1 MHLKQLFLLILCA
14 LPLAANSSETE
25 ALQQELAK
33 LEAELAPYQ
42 LPTEANP
49 TIPNISFQN
58 AQLSKLIELCESNGL
73 EVLVA
78 DTVKDVRINIQ
89 LRNLSLDR
97 ILGFCTRQVGAN
109 WLYDGSRVIIFRD
122 YGDLN
127 ASYRAHCEH
136 RQALR
141 RKIGK
146 VQERLKLIELS
157 TAYITEFNVNQLTLH
172 RTIEQLSEATVANKL
187 GPNGS
192 GYNIVPL
199 FDAKQ
204 HTSKHSYTFRNR
216 SLPEILD
223 EICED
228 QGFEWDAGETA
239 ITIQKKR

>member
-122 YGDLN
+122 LN
-127 ASYRAHCEH
+127 ASYREHCQR
-136 RQALR
+136 RQDIR

-146 VQERLKLIELS
+146 VQERLKLIELR
-157 TAYITEFNVNQLTLH
+157 TAYITEFNVDQLTLP
-172 RTIEQLSEATVANKL
+172 RTIEELSEATVANKL
-187 GPNGS
+187 GPNQG